1 MAKNKFEKELT
12 KILDQGVIYAERGE
26 KDRDSC
32 VYVLDVNMDGLFAVR
47 RYRYWSGAV
56 RSRKPIEEWAY
67 NNADDAIARFEE
79 IKKYHWAQWNK
90 ESRLTYCD

>member
-1 MAKNKFEKELT
+1 MAKNKFEKELA
-12 KILDQGVIYAERGE
+12 KILNQGVIYAERGE

-32 VYVLDVNMDGLFAVR
+32 VYILDVNMDGLFTVR

-67 NNADDAIARFEE
+67 ERADDAVARFEE
-79 IKKYHWAQWNK
+79 IKSYAWAKWDERTK
-90 ESRLTYCD
+90 LAYMD